1 MSTAT
6 MIAPKNYTATM
17 NGRKNYRAGNKHY
30 DQPREATQK
39 TSAYCKVCHDAGRP
53 RREYTSHF
61 VKDKK
66 GPDGKV
72 VCPLL
77 LNQECRFC
85 HEKGHT
91 PKQCPAIKAK
101 EQRKRDY
108 EKRQREFMSRP
119 DSDGFRAVCSHRHTG
134 PCRHQ
139 ALKTRRAAQ
148 EALTSQLKPIN
159 MFAALQEA
167 SSDEESKT
175 KTVVEEFPTL
185 TSQLSPKVLIPSEPR
200 LTGWAALAAKPA
212 AQPKPEVQV
221 QMPPAFCP
229 PPPLL
234 TNEHIAQAAEATP
247 EVDEWEKQLD
257 GFWRD
262 DEAQGGRAVTCA
274 VADQS
279 AAPLRDEWG
288 DEEFKQMKGA
298 SWADLCDSD
307 NEEEEEED

>member
-1 MSTAT
+1 
-6 MIAPKNYTATM
+6 MIAPKN
-17 NGRKNYRAGNKHY
+17 NYRAGNKHY
-30 DQPREATQK
+30 DRTRQGVQK

-53 RREYTSHF
+53 RHEYTSHF

-77 LNQECRFC
+77 LNQECRYC

-91 PKQCPAIKAK
+91 PKQCPLIKAK
-101 EQRKRDY
+101 EAKR
-108 EKRQREFMSRP
+108 REYLKQERDFMSRP

-139 ALKTRRAAQ
+139 ALKTQRAAH
-148 EALTSQLKPIN
+148 EALTAQLKPIN

-167 SSDEESKT
+167 SSDEEESKT
-175 KTVVEEFPTL
+175 IVEEFPTL
-185 TSQLSPKVLIPSEPR
+185 NDQLAPMPAEPM

-247 EVDEWEKQLD
+247 EVDEWKKLLD
-257 GFWRD
+257 GFRRD
-262 DEAQGGRAVTCA
+262 NDSTAAAEEELDERQ
-274 VADQS
+274 
-279 AAPLRDEWG
+279 DEWN
-288 DEEFKQMKGA
+288 EEFEQMKGI
-298 SWADLCDSD
+298 SWADVCDSD
-307 NEEEEEED
+307 NEE